1 MVIDTPTFTAT
12 LDGDDRLVDADPSFA
27 ALNARAGGALGERLA
42 APPLASLVRL
52 ARRLGVP
59 IARAV
64 TIADADQDLD
74 CWVRAAPAGNGVALA
89 LSLIRERPAW
99 RPSVLGAVLPPPPGG
114 DWTWSVD
121 AKLKFEQLL
130 MRAGMDHGLDRA
142 SVMGQPLTK
151 LFSLESS
158 EEGALSLL
166 EAVASLDDFS
176 DQPAVLNVTG
186 TRVLL
191 AGHVRLD
198 RGGGFGGFVGATYH
212 HPSPASAPDAEIGG
226 LFHHRLDTILRRPL
240 GQIVANADS
249 INAGVDGD
257 IDPQYAD
264 YAADIA
270 SAGRHLMG
278 LIDDLSDIEAIERE
292 DFTVDDEG
300 IDLADVTRRAAGLL
314 SVRAANA
321 GVTIDRGDLD
331 SAMPA
336 HGEFRRTLQILVNL
350 IGNAVRYSP
359 RNAIVWLRLQRDN
372 DRVYA
377 IVADQGKGIALD
389 DQERIFAKF
398 ERVDTSEPGGSGLG
412 LYIARRLARAM
423 GGDLTVDS
431 APGEGARFVL
441 SLPAA

>member
-1 MVIDTPTFTAT
+1 MIDGPALTAR
-12 LDGDDRLVDADPSFA
+12 LDEGDRLVEADPRFA
-27 ALNARAGGALGERLA
+27 AMNERAGGALGQRLA
-42 APPLASLVRL
+42 APPLAALARL
-52 ARRLGVP
+52 ARRLAIP
-59 IARAV
+59 ISRAV

-74 CWVRAAPAGNGVALA
+74 CWAQAIPAGDGVTLA
-89 LSLIRERPAW
+89 LSAVRERPAW
-99 RPSVLGAVLPPPPGG
+99 KPVTVADAVPPPPGG
-114 DWTWSVD
+114 DWTWEVD
-121 AKLKFEQLL
+121 AHLRVRHMLVDPG
-130 MRAGMDHGLDRA
+130 ACPGIDPA
-142 SVMGQPLTK
+142 TVIGQPLTG
-151 LFSLESS
+151 LLALESNAD
-158 EEGALSLL
+158 GVVPLL
-166 EAVASLDDFS
+166 EAMGSLDDFS
-176 DQPAVLNVTG
+176 DQPAILNG
-186 TRVLL
+186 SGLPVLL
-191 AGHVRLD
+191 SGHVRLD
-198 RGGGFGGFVGATYH
+198 RAGGFGGFVGATYRQ
-212 HPSPASAPDAEIGG
+212 PKLSPLPEARFGS
-226 LFHHRLDTILRRPL
+226 LFNHRLDTILRRPL
-240 GQIVANADS
+240 SRIVANADS

-292 DFTVDDEG
+292 DFTVENEG

-321 GVTIDRGDLD
+321 GVTIDRGDLET
-331 SAMPA
+331 AMPA
-336 HGEFRRTLQILVNL
+336 HGEFRRTLQIMVNL

-359 RNAIVWLRLQRDN
+359 RDAIVWLRLQRDS

-377 IVADQGKGIALD
+377 IVADQGKGIALE

-398 ERVDTSEPGGSGLG
+398 ERVDPGEPGGSGLG

-441 SLPAA
+441 SLPAG